1 MADEKAEAKAQDGE
15 ALEPKKGGKGKI
27 ILGILGV
34 LLVTAGG
41 AGGAIAGT
49 RLMGPPPAAAPP
61 PAPPKEE
68 EEDDSNP
75 YSGKVAV
82 ISNFNPIVIDF
93 HDPSGDVHHLKL
105 AVTAELPA
113 EMQEKEFE
121 LYSPRGREAAIVY
134 LRQLKWE
141 DAINPKKF
149 EEIRKGL
156 SEVMIKALGKKRV
169 EKIVITDYVAQ

>member
-15 ALEPKKGGKGKI
+15 AAEPKKGGKGKI
-27 ILGILGV
+27 VLGLLAVILV
-34 LLVTAGG
+34 SAAG

-49 RLMGPPPAAAPP
+49 RLVGPPQVAAAPP
-61 PAPPKEE
+61 PAPKEE
-68 EEDDSNP
+68 EESDENAT
-75 YSGKVAV
+75 KVNV
-82 ISNFNPIVIDF
+82 VSNFNPIVIDF
-93 HDPSGDVHHLKL
+93 HDPSGDVHHLKI

-121 LYSPRGREAAIVY
+121 LYSPRGREAAIIY

-141 DAINPKKF
+141 DAIDPKKF

-169 EKIVITDYVAQ
+169 DRIVITDFVAQ

>member
-1 MADEKAEAKAQDGE
+1 MADEKAEAKAQDRE
-15 ALEPKKGGKGKI
+15 AAEPKKGGKGKI
-27 ILGILGV
+27 VLGLLAVILV
-34 LLVTAGG
+34 SAAG

-49 RLMGPPPAAAPP
+49 RLMGPPQVAAAPP
-61 PAPPKEE
+61 PAPKEE
-68 EEDDSNP
+68 EEVDENAT
-75 YSGKVAV
+75 KVSV
-82 ISNFNPIVIDF
+82 TSNFNPIVIDF
-93 HDPSGDVHHLKL
+93 HDPSGDVHHLKI

-121 LYSPRGREAAIVY
+121 LYSPRGREAAIIY

-169 EKIVITDYVAQ
+169 ERIVITDYVAQ